1 MAHAKVGYFIVNV
14 TIDLINV
21 NFSRFFLLL
30 TRDCNL
36 ISIYIQYTNQPIKQ
50 RRVGHLIHTYHKIL
64 NIAHIKFSKQIGFT
78 NAYLNIL
85 NRYNSDTTPTQKSES
100 ACRANNGILM
110 RKLLTRI
117 LIYIIA
123 QIIIHNKHKQR
134 RNRRWCAAYSW
145 SLFTGCVSREI
156 SSQPKH
162 NDMIM
167 YHDTVAVVPPYL
179 MHSKITHRCT
189 ASGTGYGEIRQLCS
203 LTDPRK
209 RHSFPVMMTHLH

>member
-1 MAHAKVGYFIVNV
+1 
-14 TIDLINV
+14 
-21 NFSRFFLLL
+21 
-30 TRDCNL
+30 
-36 ISIYIQYTNQPIKQ
+36 
-50 RRVGHLIHTYHKIL
+50 
-64 NIAHIKFSKQIGFT
+64 
-78 NAYLNIL
+78 
-85 NRYNSDTTPTQKSES
+85 
-100 ACRANNGILM
+100 M

-156 SSQPKH
+156 SSQPRH

-203 LTDPRK
+203 DANRPSQTTFLSSYDDASTLNK
-209 RHSFPVMMTHLH
+209 LVILNIGAL